1 MKQKLSIM
9 KQYLQLL
16 AKADY
21 EALMELFSAEA
32 VVYSPVYG
40 EKLASDFYREL
51 FEDTTA
57 SILRFQEGF
66 VNEAS
71 NSSSLYF
78 TYTWKMANGETYT
91 FDCVDIFQF
100 DESQKITSLRI
111 IYDSAGAKEALSK

>member
-1 MKQKLSIM
+1 M